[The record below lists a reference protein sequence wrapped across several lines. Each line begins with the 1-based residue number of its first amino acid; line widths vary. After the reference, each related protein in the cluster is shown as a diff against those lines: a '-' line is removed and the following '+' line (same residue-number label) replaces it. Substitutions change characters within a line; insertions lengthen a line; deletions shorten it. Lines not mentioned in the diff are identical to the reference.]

1 MDFNNASFI
10 GEADLYHEQAAH
22 FIPGYAS
29 IYEIAGCYLNLNI
42 PSNANLLIVGAGAG
56 MEIKTFAKFSPNWK
70 MTGVDPSSRMLDIAK
85 FWVQKHH
92 LENRVKLIEGLIS
105 DLSEN
110 DSFDAATS
118 ILVMHFLKDEAEKL
132 EFLRNI
138 YRKLKPGGIF
148 ILVDFTMPS
157 NPQDFQLFELLY
169 RKHAEF
175 HGEPDEKIQELL
187 KLKKTSVFPISS
199 TKETELVV
207 KAGFSTP
214 VMFFSSLYFQAWFAK
229 KE

>member
-22 FIPGYAS
+22 FIPGYKS

-42 PSNANLLIVGAGAG
+42 PSKADILIIGAGAG
-56 MEIKTFAKFSPNWK
+56 MEIKTFAKFSQNWQ

-85 FWVQKHH
+85 FWVQKNH

-110 DSFDAATS
+110 DSFDAATC

-148 ILVDFTMPS
+148 ILTDFTMPS
-157 NPQDFQLFELLY
+157 NPQDFQLFKLLY
-169 RKHAEF
+169 QKHAEF
-175 HGEPDEKIQELL
+175 HGEPDAKIQELL
-187 KLKKTSVFPISS
+187 TLKETSVFPISS
-199 TKETELVV
+199 TKETGLIV
-207 KAGFSTP
+207 KAGFSNP